1 MTFFWTSCVVGS
13 SWLAVDCPLPLSFAW
28 DSLIGHPIR
37 PLKTGKDMEI
47 WADRNDREMIL
58 RGRREHPAKGS
69 ANFHFDVCADE
80 SPILRSPT
88 FPPPVT
94 TTTSFQA
101 PRREQCKVN
110 KLKSAESK
118 NSNTPIHVRLL
129 RSVHSNKFMKHR
141 IVNKSR
147 STKGGWARGK
157 EEQ

>member
-28 DSLIGHPIR
+28 DSLAV
-37 PLKTGKDMEI
+37 KTGKDMEI

-101 PRREQCKVN
+101 PRREGRGGGSVGGGGGGD
-110 KLKSAESK
+110 AGG
-118 NSNTPIHVRLL
+118 VRRVQPVPSEPGLVSL
-129 RSVHSNKFMKHR
+129 VTAPH
-141 IVNKSR
+141 
-147 STKGGWARGK
+147 KGIAL
-157 EEQ
+157 